1 MASPSFFCGWAMW
14 LKRYKMVFLFTD
26 VNSCKIDKCLILR
39 ILSFAVNRN
48 CRVVYQYQEIKEY
61 QKNAM

>member
-1 MASPSFFCGWAMW
+1 MW

-26 VNSCKIDKCLILR
+26 VNSRKVDKYLILR

-48 CRVVYQYQEIKEY
+48 CSVVYQYQEINEY
-61 QKNAM
+61 KKNAV